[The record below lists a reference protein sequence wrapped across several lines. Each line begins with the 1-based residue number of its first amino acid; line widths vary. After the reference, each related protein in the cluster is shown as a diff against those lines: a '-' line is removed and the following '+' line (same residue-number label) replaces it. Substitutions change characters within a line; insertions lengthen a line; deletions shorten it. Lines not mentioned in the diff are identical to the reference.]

1 MPPWLIDSTVVVA
14 MVTVLGGLFSTI
26 ITTSANRKDQLIKHQ
41 YEDIKEVLSGLIDKV
56 KTIDDTTTET
66 KKISEITKDGTL
78 KIQRYRLFHDL
89 TKEISQGYTTIEHFR
104 ELSILFE
111 SYQLLGG
118 NGEIEALFE
127 KFKQLPIEEN

>member
-41 YEDIKEVLSGLIDKV
+41 YEDIKEDLSGLIDKV
-56 KTIDDTTTET
+56 KTIDHTTTET

-78 KIQRYRLFHDL
+78 KIQRYRLF
-89 TKEISQGYTTIEHFR
+89 TI
-104 ELSILFE
+104 
-111 SYQLLGG
+111 
-118 NGEIEALFE
+118 
-127 KFKQLPIEEN
+127 

>member
-41 YEDIKEVLSGLIDKV
+41 YEDIKEDLSGLIDKV
-56 KTIDDTTTET
+56 KTIDHTTTE
-66 KKISEITKDGTL
+66 
-78 KIQRYRLFHDL
+78 

-127 KFKQLPIEEN
+127 KFKQLPIEED